1 MKSVTWQ
8 YVENVQPEIQTSR
21 SDTIRTQYSAW
32 QKRCLDVVLV
42 LMALPL
48 ILPILLIVAFLV
60 RRDGGPAFFG
70 HRRIGRDGKE
80 FTCWKL
86 RSMVPNAD
94 RVLALHLAADPLARL
109 EWSATQK
116 LLHDPRITPLG
127 RFIRRTSIDE
137 LPQLWNVLRGEMSLV
152 GPRPVTED
160 ELQRYGSHRTTYL
173 SCRPGLTGLWQVSG
187 RNTVSYDERVR
198 MDVAYALGI
207 GLWLDLTI
215 ILRTFGEVIHRS
227 GA

>member
-1 MKSVTWQ
+1 MKSFTWQ
-8 YVENVQPEIQTSR
+8 YVENAQPEIQTSR

>member
-1 MKSVTWQ
+1 MKSSTWR
-8 YVENVQPEIQTSR
+8 YVNNTQSEGQISR
-21 SDTIRTQYSAW
+21 SDTIKTQYSAW
-32 QKRCLDVVLV
+32 QKRCLDVILV

-48 ILPILLIVAFLV
+48 ILPILLIIAFLV

-86 RSMVPNAD
+86 RSMVPDAD
-94 RVLALHLAADPLARL
+94 RVLAMHLAADPLARL

-160 ELQRYGSHRTTYL
+160 ELQRYGRHRATYL